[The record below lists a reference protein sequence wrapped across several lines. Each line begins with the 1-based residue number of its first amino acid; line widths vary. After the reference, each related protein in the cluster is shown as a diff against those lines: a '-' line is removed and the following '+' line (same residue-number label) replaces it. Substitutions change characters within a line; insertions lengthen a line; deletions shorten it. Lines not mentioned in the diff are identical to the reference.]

1 MEKPLGIL
9 ILLASLLIL
18 VVDGVTITELSGP
31 SIVEAGKELIL
42 DCDFTYTEDEVNQI
56 VVKWFF
62 KGSRHPFYQW
72 VPGLD
77 MGPQLLSPEF
87 RDIVDL
93 SYTVEGEDQ
102 FTKFRALR
110 IPSASL
116 GVAGKYQCQ
125 VSSFIGEAVKETE
138 VNVYV
143 PPTAMSVMTSS
154 EATSNT
160 VTLSCTA
167 GPAFPVPKM
176 SLYWTQHLESHTTST
191 PATIQVDESGLF
203 SAMLNV
209 CISGD
214 TVGPED
220 VVECR
225 MDLPGTGWTRT
236 EQTEI
241 LEHKI
246 PEKFLAMFNKDNS
259 EDATIRDDFIAPS
272 DYDQEREEPMIK
284 LEKSEQNVVEE
295 SEPKTEGD
303 TQEESLQT
311 GDSSVSVSV
320 SVGCLTPS
328 LLLLSLTVLELFTR

>member
-1 MEKPLGIL
+1 MERRLGIV
-9 ILLASLLIL
+9 ILHASIL
-18 VVDGVTITELSGP
+18 MLVDGVSITELSAP

-42 DCDFTYTEDEVNQI
+42 DCDFSYTQDEVNQL

-62 KGSRHPFYQW
+62 EGSRHPFYQW

-77 MGPQLLSPEF
+77 MGPQIISPEF
-87 RDIVDL
+87 RDVVDL

-102 FTKFRALR
+102 YTKFRALR

-116 GVAGKYQCQ
+116 AVAGKYQCQ
-125 VSSFIGEAVKETE
+125 VSSFTAEAVKETE

-143 PPTAMSVMTSS
+143 PPSSMSVMTSS

-167 GPAFPVPKM
+167 GPTFPVPKM

-191 PATIQVDESGLF
+191 PATIVEEESGLF
-203 SAMLNV
+203 STMLSV
-209 CISGD
+209 SISGD

-220 VVECR
+220 VVECK

-246 PEKFLAMFNKDNS
+246 PEKFLAMFNKENK
-259 EDATIRDDFIAPS
+259 EDATVGDDFIAPS
-272 DYDQEREEPMIK
+272 DYDQERDEPMIK

-295 SEPKTEGD
+295 SEPKTEGE
-303 TQEESLQT
+303 TEEES
-311 GDSSVSVSV
+311 GDSTVSSVSMASV
-320 SVGCLTPS
+320 TPS
-328 LLLLSLTVLELFTR
+328 LLLLSLTVLGLFTR

>member
-1 MEKPLGIL
+1 MERRLGIV
-9 ILLASLLIL
+9 ILHASIL
-18 VVDGVTITELSGP
+18 MLVDGVSITELSAP

-42 DCDFTYTEDEVNQI
+42 DCDFSYTQDEVNQL

-62 KGSRHPFYQW
+62 EGSRHPFYQW

-77 MGPQLLSPEF
+77 MGPQIISPEF
-87 RDIVDL
+87 RDVVDL

-102 FTKFRALR
+102 YTKFRALR

-116 GVAGKYQCQ
+116 AVAGKYQCQ
-125 VSSFIGEAVKETE
+125 VSSFTAEAVKETE

-143 PPTAMSVMTSS
+143 PPSSMSVMTSS

-167 GPAFPVPKM
+167 GPTFPVPKM
-176 SLYWTQHLESHTTST
+176 SLYWTQHLESHTTDT
-191 PATIQVDESGLF
+191 PATIVEEEGLF
-203 SAMLNV
+203 SAMLTV
-209 CISGD
+209 SVSGD

-225 MDLPGTGWTRT
+225 LDLPGTEWTRT

-246 PEKFLAMFNKDNS
+246 PEKFLAMFNKENK
-259 EDATIRDDFIAPS
+259 EDATVGDDFIAPS
-272 DYDQEREEPMIK
+272 DYDQERDEPMIK

-295 SEPKTEGD
+295 TDPKTEGE
-303 TQEESLQT
+303 TEEET
-311 GDSSVSVSV
+311 GDSSVSSM
-320 SVGCLTPS
+320 TPS
-328 LLLLSLTVLELFTR
+328 LLLVSLTVLGLFTR

>member
-9 ILLASLLIL
+9 ILLASLLL
-18 VVDGVTITELSGP
+18 TLVDGVSITELSGP
-31 SIVEAGKELIL
+31 SIVEAGKELVL
-42 DCDFTYTEDEVNQI
+42 DCDFTYTEDEVNQL

-77 MGPQLLSPEF
+77 MGPQIISPEF

-125 VSSFIGEAVKETE
+125 VSSFTAEAVKETE

-143 PPTAMSVMTSS
+143 PPSSMSVITSS
-154 EATSNT
+154 EATSST
-160 VTLSCTA
+160 VTLSCTT

-191 PATIQVDESGLF
+191 PATIQVHESGLF

-209 CISGD
+209 SISGD

-220 VVECR
+220 VVECK
-225 MDLPGTGWTRT
+225 MDLPGTEWTRT

-246 PEKFLAMFNKDNS
+246 PEKFLAMFNNDNT
-259 EDATIRDDFIAPS
+259 EDATIRNDFIAPS
-272 DYDQEREEPMIK
+272 DYDQERDEPMIK

-303 TQEESLQT
+303 TSGETEEDT
-311 GDSSVSVSV
+311 EDSGES
-320 SVGCLTPS
+320 
-328 LLLLSLTVLELFTR
+328 

>member
-1 MEKPLGIL
+1 
-9 ILLASLLIL
+9 
-18 VVDGVTITELSGP
+18 
-31 SIVEAGKELIL
+31 
-42 DCDFTYTEDEVNQI
+42 
-56 VVKWFF
+56 
-62 KGSRHPFYQW
+62 
-72 VPGLD
+72 
-77 MGPQLLSPEF
+77 MGPQIISPEF
-87 RDIVDL
+87 RDVVDL

-102 FTKFRALR
+102 YTKFRALR

-116 GVAGKYQCQ
+116 ALAGKYQCQ
-125 VSSFIGEAVKETE
+125 VSSFIEEAVKETE

-143 PPTAMSVMTSS
+143 PPSSMSVMSSS

-167 GPAFPVPKM
+167 GPAFPLPKM
-176 SLYWTQHLESHTTST
+176 SLYWTQHLESHTTDT
-191 PATIQVDESGLF
+191 PATIVEEEGLF

-209 CISGD
+209 SISDD

-220 VVECR
+220 VVECK

-259 EDATIRDDFIAPS
+259 EDATFRDDFIAPS
-272 DYDQEREEPMIK
+272 DYDQERDEPMIK

-303 TQEESLQT
+303 TSGETEEDTEDS
-311 GDSSVSVSV
+311 GEAGDSIDSSVSMTFV
-320 SVGCLTPS
+320 TPS
-328 LLLLSLTVLELFTR
+328 L

>member
-1 MEKPLGIL
+1 MERPLGIV

-18 VVDGVTITELSGP
+18 VDGVSITELSGP
-31 SIVEAGKELIL
+31 SIVEAGKELVL
-42 DCDFTYTEDEVNQI
+42 DCDFTYTEDEVNQL

-62 KGSRHPFYQW
+62 EGSRHPFYQW

-77 MGPQLLSPEF
+77 MGPQIISPEF

-116 GVAGKYQCQ
+116 AVAGKYQCQ
-125 VSSFIGEAVKETE
+125 VSSFTAEAVKETE

-143 PPTAMSVMTSS
+143 PPSSMSVMTSS

-167 GPAFPVPKM
+167 GPAFPLPKM
-176 SLYWTQHLESHTTST
+176 SLYWTQHLESHTTDT
-191 PATIQVDESGLF
+191 PAIIQVDESGLF

-209 CISGD
+209 SIPEN

-236 EQTEI
+236 EQTEMI
-241 LEHKI
+241 EHKI
-246 PEKFLAMFNKDNS
+246 PEKFLAMFNKENK

-272 DYDQEREEPMIK
+272 DYDQERDEPMIK
-284 LEKSEQNVVEE
+284 LEKSEQTVVEE
-295 SEPKTEGD
+295 PKPKTEG
-303 TQEESLQT
+303 ET
-311 GDSSVSVSV
+311 GDSNVSSVSVA
-320 SVGCLTPS
+320 CLTPS
-328 LLLLSLTVLELFTR
+328 LLLLSLTVLGLFTR

>member
-1 MEKPLGIL
+1 MG
-9 ILLASLLIL
+9 
-18 VVDGVTITELSGP
+18 
-31 SIVEAGKELIL
+31 
-42 DCDFTYTEDEVNQI
+42 EVNQL

-62 KGSRHPFYQW
+62 EGSKHPFYQW

-77 MGPQLLSPEF
+77 MGPQIISPEF
-87 RDIVDL
+87 RDMVDL

-102 FTKFRALR
+102 YTKFRALR

-116 GVAGKYQCQ
+116 AVAGKYQCQ
-125 VSSFIGEAVKETE
+125 VSSFIEEAFKETE

-143 PPTAMSVMTSS
+143 PPSSMSVVTSS

-209 CISGD
+209 SISGD

-246 PEKFLAMFNKDNS
+246 PEKFLAMFNNDNT
-259 EDATIRDDFIAPS
+259 EDATIRNDFTAPS
-272 DYDQEREEPMIK
+272 DYDQERDEPMIK

-303 TQEESLQT
+303 AEEGHKDDSGET
-311 GDSSVSVSV
+311 VHSSVSSVSVT
-320 SVGCLTPS
+320 CLARS
-328 LLLLSLTVLELFTR
+328 LLLLSLTVLGLFTR

>member
-1 MEKPLGIL
+1 MGHTMERPLGIL
-9 ILLASLLIL
+9 ILHASLLL
-18 VVDGVTITELSGP
+18 LVDGVSITGLSGP

-42 DCDFTYTEDEVNQI
+42 DCDFTYTEDEVNQL

-62 KGSRHPFYQW
+62 EGSRHPFYQW

-77 MGPQLLSPEF
+77 MGPQIISPEF

-116 GVAGKYQCQ
+116 AVAGKYQCQ
-125 VSSFIGEAVKETE
+125 VSSFTAEAVKETE

-143 PPTAMSVMTSS
+143 PPSSMSVITSS
-154 EATSNT
+154 DATSNT

-167 GPAFPVPKM
+167 GPAFPLPKM

-191 PATIQVDESGLF
+191 PATIYEEESGLF

-209 CISGD
+209 SISED

-246 PEKFLAMFNKDNS
+246 PEKFLAMFNKDNT

-272 DYDQEREEPMIK
+272 DYDQEREEPVIK
-284 LEKSEQNVVEE
+284 LEKSEQNAVEE

-303 TQEESLQT
+303 TQESLQT
-311 GDSSVSVSV
+311 GDSSVSSV
-320 SVGCLTPS
+320 SVTYLTPS
-328 LLLLSLTVLELFTR
+328 LLLLSLTVLGLF

>member
-1 MEKPLGIL
+1 MG
-9 ILLASLLIL
+9 
-18 VVDGVTITELSGP
+18 VDGVSITELSAP
-31 SIVEAGKELIL
+31 SIMEAGKELVL
-42 DCDFTYTEDEVNQI
+42 DCDFTYTQEEVNQL

-62 KGSRHPFYQW
+62 EGSRHPFYQW

-77 MGPQLLSPEF
+77 MGPQIISPEF
-87 RDIVDL
+87 RDVVDL
-93 SYTVEGEDQ
+93 SYTVEGADQ
-102 FTKFRALR
+102 YTKFRALR

-116 GVAGKYQCQ
+116 AVAGKYQCQ
-125 VSSFIGEAVKETE
+125 VSSFTAEAVKETE

-143 PPTAMSVMTSS
+143 PPTSMMVVSS
-154 EATSNT
+154 YEATSNS

-176 SLYWTQHLESHTTST
+176 SLYWTQHLESHTTDT
-191 PATIQVDESGLF
+191 PATIVEEEEGLF
-203 SAMLNV
+203 SSMLSV
-209 CISGD
+209 SISGD

-220 VVECR
+220 VVQCK

-246 PEKFLAMFNKDNS
+246 PEKFLAMFNNDNT

-272 DYDQEREEPMIK
+272 DYDQERDEPMIK

-303 TQEESLQT
+303 TEEDTDDSGET
-311 GDSSVSVSV
+311 GDSSVSSV
-320 SVGCLTPS
+320 SVVCLTPS

>member
-1 MEKPLGIL
+1 MERRLGIV
-9 ILLASLLIL
+9 ILHASIL
-18 VVDGVTITELSGP
+18 MLVDGVSITELSAP
-31 SIVEAGKELIL
+31 SIVEAGKELVL
-42 DCDFTYTEDEVNQI
+42 NCDFTYTQEEVNQL

-62 KGSRHPFYQW
+62 EGSRHPFYQW

-77 MGPQLLSPEF
+77 MGPQIISPEF
-87 RDIVDL
+87 RNVVDL

-102 FTKFRALR
+102 YTKFRALR

-116 GVAGKYQCQ
+116 AVAGKYQCQ
-125 VSSFIGEAVKETE
+125 VSSFTAEAVKETE

-143 PPTAMSVMTSS
+143 PPSSMSVMTSS

-176 SLYWTQHLESHTTST
+176 SLYWTQHLESQTTST
-191 PATIQVDESGLF
+191 PATIVEEESGLF
-203 SAMLNV
+203 SAMLTV
-209 CISGD
+209 SISGD

-220 VVECR
+220 VVECK

-246 PEKFLAMFNKDNS
+246 PEKFLAMFKKENK
-259 EDATIRDDFIAPS
+259 EDATVGDDFIAPS
-272 DYDQEREEPMIK
+272 DYDQERDEPMIK

-295 SEPKTEGD
+295 TDPKTEGE
-303 TQEESLQT
+303 TEEES
-311 GDSSVSVSV
+311 GDSSVSSM
-320 SVGCLTPS
+320 TPS
-328 LLLLSLTVLELFTR
+328 LLLLSLTVLKLFTR

>member
-1 MEKPLGIL
+1 MERPLGIL
-9 ILLASLLIL
+9 ILHASLLIL
-18 VVDGVTITELSGP
+18 VVDGVSITELSGP
-31 SIVEAGKELIL
+31 SIVEAGKELVL
-42 DCDFTYTEDEVNQI
+42 DCDFTYTEDEVNQL

-62 KGSRHPFYQW
+62 EGSRHPFYQW

-77 MGPQLLSPEF
+77 MGPQIISSEF
-87 RDIVDL
+87 RDMVDL

-116 GVAGKYQCQ
+116 AVAGKYQCQ
-125 VSSFIGEAVKETE
+125 VSSFTAEAVKETE

-143 PPTAMSVMTSS
+143 PPTSMSVMTSS

-160 VTLSCTA
+160 VTLSCSG

-191 PATIQVDESGLF
+191 PVSIVEEESGLF

-209 CISGD
+209 SISED

-220 VVECR
+220 VVQCT
-225 MDLPGTGWTRT
+225 MDLPGTEYTRT

-241 LEHKI
+241 LEIIYYADVEEVMELEDDTEDIHT
-246 PEKFLAMFNKDNS
+246 PDYLNS
-259 EDATIRDDFIAPS
+259 TEVFTSNITGNVS
-272 DYDQEREEPMIK
+272 DYDFISTSDLDK
-284 LEKSEQNVVEE
+284 LSEE
-295 SEPKTEGD
+295 SINVHD
-303 TQEESLQT
+303 TSP
-311 GDSSVSVSV
+311 GSSPAVLCTLHHYVLK
-320 SVGCLTPS
+320 LT
-328 LLLLSLTVLELFTR
+328 LIMLIHTYT

>member
-1 MEKPLGIL
+1 MGHTMERPLGIL
-9 ILLASLLIL
+9 ILHASLLL
-18 VVDGVTITELSGP
+18 LVDGVSITELSGP
-31 SIVEAGKELIL
+31 SIVEAGKELVL
-42 DCDFTYTEDEVNQI
+42 DCDFTYAQEEVNQL

-62 KGSRHPFYQW
+62 EGSRHPFYQW

-77 MGPQLLSPEF
+77 MGPQIISPEF
-87 RDIVDL
+87 RDVVDL
-93 SYTVEGEDQ
+93 SYTVEGADQ
-102 FTKFRALR
+102 YTKFRALR

-116 GVAGKYQCQ
+116 AVAGKYQCQ
-125 VSSFIGEAVKETE
+125 VSTFTAEAVKETE

-143 PPTAMSVMTSS
+143 PPSFMSVMTSS

-191 PATIQVDESGLF
+191 PATIQEEESGLF

-209 CISGD
+209 SISED

-246 PEKFLAMFNKDNS
+246 PEKFLAMFNKDTK

-272 DYDQEREEPMIK
+272 DYDQERDEPMIK
-284 LEKSEQNVVEE
+284 LEKNEQTVVEE
-295 SEPKTEGD
+295 QEPKTEGE
-303 TQEESLQT
+303 TEEDT
-311 GDSSVSVSV
+311 GDSTVSSVSMAS
-320 SVGCLTPS
+320 LTPS
-328 LLLLSLTVLELFTR
+328 LLLL